1 MSKGA
6 DAALVRRIEE
16 LLAADP
22 GVSWS
27 VSISRD
33 GQVLAEVNA
42 DLVLRTASMGKVFL
56 LAEVARRIELGSLDR
71 QAWLRA
77 EQVGMVADSGLW
89 QFFSGVPL
97 TVEALA
103 VLVAAVSDNL
113 ATNVLLAE
121 VGLDSVQQ
129 RSDELGM
136 EGTRMLDSIRDARS
150 PEDPIAPSV
159 GTARDFA
166 RYMALMHAGRLL
178 SIPISR
184 QLRSWLALGTDLS
197 MVASALRLDPL
208 AHSEDRWQLAN
219 KTGTDAGVR
228 ADAGAFESEGSTWAY
243 AVIANW
249 PADDVNRLA
258 EVIDGMRR
266 MGRALVDAAVLI
278 DEAG

>member
-1 MSKGA
+1 MSQGA
-6 DAALVRRIEE
+6 EAVLARCLGE

-22 GVSWS
+22 GVRWS
-27 VSISRD
+27 VSISRE

-56 LAEVARRIELGSLDR
+56 LAEIARRIELGSLDG

-77 EQVGMVADSGLW
+77 DREATVADSGLW
-89 QFFSGVPL
+89 QFFGDLPL

-121 VGLDSVQQ
+121 VGLDSVQ
-129 RSDELGM
+129 RLSDELGM
-136 EGTRMLDSIRDARS
+136 DRTRMLDRIRDARS
-150 PEDPIAPSV
+150 LDDPIAPSV

-166 RYMALMHAGRLL
+166 RFMELMGAGRLL

-184 QLRSWLALGTDLS
+184 RLRSWLALGTDLS

-208 AHSEDRWQLAN
+208 AHLEDRWQLAN

-228 ADAGAFESEGSTWAY
+228 ADAGIFEYRGSTWAY

-249 PADDVNRLA
+249 SSDDPDCYRGV
-258 EVIDGMRR
+258 VDGMRDI
-266 MGRALVDAAVLI
+266 GSAVLATLG
-278 DEAG
+278 E